1 MGGAAVE
8 SVLVLHIAGRPSPS
22 HPRHPILVILSNMAI
37 TFLSFYRY
45 CRLVTT
51 GVVVLV
57 VGVDVVA
64 VAVVIDIVASSLSCL
79 PCYLMLN
86 PRNSTK
92 ASQSGIIHGM
102 GKERLSLDWLDSC
115 QSQRQR
121 H

>member
-1 MGGAAVE
+1 MGGAALE

-64 VAVVIDIVASSLSCL
+64 VPVVGIQPKQARVVLSMAWVRSACPWIGWTVA
-79 PCYLMLN
+79 
-86 PRNSTK
+86 K
-92 ASQSGIIHGM
+92 AK
-102 GKERLSLDWLDSC
+102 GKGTDRKTSYP
-115 QSQRQR
+115 
-121 H
+121 